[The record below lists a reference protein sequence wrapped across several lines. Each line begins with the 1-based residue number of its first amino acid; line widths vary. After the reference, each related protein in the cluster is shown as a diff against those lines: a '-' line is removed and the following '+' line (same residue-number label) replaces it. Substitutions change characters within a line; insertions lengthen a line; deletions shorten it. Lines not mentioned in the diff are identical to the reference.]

1 MIIKAALYQ
10 CYFCCQGRLNEIMSQ
25 MRMQNLAGTTVR
37 PEVGYQI
44 DDNIQQEIKQVSCVG
59 ITMFMNLFRAVQEK
73 VMRVGLNQTKIT
85 ASR

>member
-1 MIIKAALYQ
+1 
-10 CYFCCQGRLNEIMSQ
+10 MSQ